1 MSIQPDPSAAVVT
14 FVSQHDFDATLDRL
28 RTALA
33 AAGATVFAD
42 IDQREAAVNVGLDLR
57 RTHLVLFGNPKAG
70 TPIMGEYPHAALE
83 LPLRVVVWERD
94 DGRTAIDYRDV
105 TLTLGAYGVA
115 AERLAPLRAIPALLA
130 KIAGSAA

>member
-14 FVSQHDFDATLDRL
+14 FVSQHDFDTTLERL
-28 RTALA
+28 KTAFA

-42 IDQREAAVNVGLDLR
+42 IDQREAAMDVGLDLR
-57 RTHLVLFGNPKAG
+57 RTRLVLFGNPRAG

-105 TLTLGAYGVA
+105 TLTLGAYGVSDD
-115 AERLAPLRAIPALLA
+115 RVAPLRAIPAMLA
-130 KIAGSAA
+130 KIAA

>member
-14 FVSQHDFDATLDRL
+14 LVSQHDFDTTMERL
-28 RTALA
+28 KTALA

-42 IDQREAAVNVGLDLR
+42 IDQREAAVAVGLDLR
-57 RTHLVLFGNPKAG
+57 RTRLVLFGNPKAG

-94 DGRTAIDYRDV
+94 DGRIAIDYRDV
-105 TLTLGAYGVA
+105 MRTLGAYGVA
-115 AERLAPLRAIPALLA
+115 AERLVPLQAIPALLA
-130 KIAGSAA
+130 KIAG

>member
-1 MSIQPDPSAAVVT
+1 MSIQPDPPAAVVT
-14 FVSQHDFDATLDRL
+14 FVSQHDFDTTIERL
-28 RTALA
+28 KTALA

-42 IDQREAAVNVGLDLR
+42 IDQQEAALSVGLDLR
-57 RTHLVLFGNPKAG
+57 RTRLVLFGNPKAG
-70 TPIMGEYPHAALE
+70 TPIMGEHPHAALE

-115 AERLAPLRAIPALLA
+115 GERLGPLQAIPAMLA
-130 KIAGSAA
+130 KIAA